1 MGIFRRFFF
10 MPRPLRALTW
20 YHVCVTYSQDTLE
33 LYLNGDLQGTQP
45 GRPEIPL
52 AGTRLKV
59 GAWDAVRS
67 FSGEVT
73 EVSWCRLEWDGFSC
87 ARALAICKLVLV
99 IGSIS

>member
-10 MPRPLRALTW
+10 MPRPVRALTW

-73 EVSWCRLEWDGFSC
+73 EVSWCRLEWDWLLLCSG
-87 ARALAICKLVLV
+87 AGDL
-99 IGSIS
+99 